1 MISIC
6 NVPCMSTEE
15 FLCEF
20 PGLPLPAKPGSFL
33 LMQILYKK
41 GVSRAG
47 SCSRKIPQAKLEL
60 QEHLWQGWLYACKV
74 ILFAI
79 QLETC
84 TLQENA
90 GPAVGSLSGAITI
103 DKDEEFREFTDNS
116 NEGSHHMWEKA
127 YFSSRTE
134 RKQALK
140 NQSGVSLLKRREG
153 AKAGITAASG
163 TVLLS
168 NYQRNCC
175 NQMPSVT
182 FMH

>member
-1 MISIC
+1 MHKYWRVS
-6 NVPCMSTEE
+6 PQ
-15 FLCEF
+15 F

-41 GVSRAG
+41 GVSKAG
-47 SCSRKIPQAKLEL
+47 SWSRKIPQAKLEL
-60 QEHLWQGWLYACKV
+60 HEHLWQAWLYSCKV

-79 QLETC
+79 QLETR

-116 NEGSHHMWEKA
+116 NEESHQMWVKA

-140 NQSGVSLLKRREG
+140 IRVVYTFWREG
-153 AKAGITAASG
+153 KEPKLAL
-163 TVLLS
+163 LLS
-168 NYQRNCC
+168 QVLCFSLITR
-175 NQMPSVT
+175 
-182 FMH
+182 

>member
-103 DKDEEFREFTDNS
+103 DKDEEFREFRDNS
-116 NEGSHHMWEKA
+116 NEGSHQMWEKA

-140 NQSGVSLLKRREG
+140 KSEWCKLFEEKGGSQSWHYCCLRYCASL
-153 AKAGITAASG
+153 
-163 TVLLS
+163 
-168 NYQRNCC
+168 
-175 NQMPSVT
+175 
-182 FMH
+182 